1 MTDKELQRLSR
12 KDLLEIMI
20 ALRTQPDKV
29 NAENHQL
36 KRKKKKKAEESA
48 KQERTLE
55 RISRQLDKVLAAL
68 NLQISLS
75 DDSNNE

>member
-12 KDLLEIMI
+12 KDLLELMI
-20 ALRTQPDKV
+20 ALRTQLDKV
-29 NAENHQL
+29 NAENDQL
-36 KRKKKKKAEESA
+36 KRTLKKKAEESA

-68 NLQISLS
+68 NLQISLT